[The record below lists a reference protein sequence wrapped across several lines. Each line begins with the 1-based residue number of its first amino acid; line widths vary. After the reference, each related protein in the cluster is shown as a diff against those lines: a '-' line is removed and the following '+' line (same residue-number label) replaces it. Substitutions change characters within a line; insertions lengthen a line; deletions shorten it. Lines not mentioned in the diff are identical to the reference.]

1 MTACTAAAESESDSL
16 TQSVDVTGAPAV
28 SLSLTLAD
36 TCTLTETDCVVS
48 SHCQSALSSA
58 VTASQLQRSADKITV
73 SEVPVDRAARC
84 TLTGKRCSALRARG
98 SLSAAQ
104 RRYDSY
110 Y

>member
-1 MTACTAAAESESDSL
+1 MTACTAAADSESDSL

-58 VTASQLQRSADKITV
+58 VTASQRSADRITV